1 MLILISITTQV
12 MVHQFGHMLGLAHTN
27 RITSAMVPF
36 YTDWVNIF

>member
-1 MLILISITTQV
+1 

-36 YTDWVNIF
+36 YTDWVNTGSFSDPVKL

>member
-1 MLILISITTQV
+1 

-36 YTDWVNIF
+36 YTDWVDILF